1 MKIVIFGLSVTSSW
15 GNGHATLLR
24 GLFRALHKMGHEVH
38 FFERDTPYYASHRDL
53 TSLPSATIHLYSDWA
68 RTLQDAKRELSDA
81 EVGIVTSY
89 CQDGKEAS
97 ELVLQSRLWRKAFY
111 DMDTPVTLSQLERG
125 EAVPYLP
132 LGGFAG
138 FDIVLSYTGGLALE
152 KLRNVLHA
160 KCAAALYGWVN
171 PELYYRVPASPTFT
185 SNLSYLGTYAADRQQ
200 ALEDLFVKPA
210 ETLEDSY
217 FLIGGAMYPDTQLW
231 PKNIRFIDHVS
242 SADHRAFYSSSPLT
256 LNITRG
262 SMAAMGYCPSGRLFE
277 AAACGTAVVSDTWN
291 GLDTFFAPGEEIM
304 IVESTAEAIEAI
316 SSDSE
321 RLARIGSRA
330 KERTLSCHTAELR
343 AQRLVGLLDQL
354 PDESAAISEPRE
366 LAAERA

>member
-53 TSLPSATIHLYSDWA
+53 TSLPSAAIHLYSDWA
-68 RTLQDAKRELSDA
+68 AIRDEAKRELSDA
-81 EVGIVTSY
+81 EVGMVTSY
-89 CQDGKEAS
+89 CQDGREAS
-97 ELVLQSRLWRKAFY
+97 ELILQSPLWRKAFY

-125 EAVPYLP
+125 ETVPYLP
-132 LGGFAG
+132 VGGLAG

-152 KLRNVLHA
+152 RLRDVLHA
-160 KCAAALYGWVN
+160 PRAAALYGWVD
-171 PELYYRVPASPTFT
+171 PEVYYRVPAAPNFT
-185 SNLSYLGTYAADRQQ
+185 SKLSYLGTYAADRQQ
-200 ALEDLFVKPA
+200 ALENLFVRPA
-210 ETLEDSY
+210 ENLEGY
-217 FLIGGAMYPDTQLW
+217 QFLIGGAMYPDTQLW

-242 SADHRAFYSSSPLT
+242 PADHRAFYSSSPLT

-277 AAACGTAVVSDTWN
+277 AAACGTAVVSDSWE
-291 GLDTFFAPGEEIM
+291 GLDTFFAPGEEII
-304 IVESTAEAIEAI
+304 IVQSTAESIQAI
-316 SSDSE
+316 SSDPD
-321 RLARIGSRA
+321 RLEYIGSQARERA
-330 KERTLSCHTAELR
+330 LSCHTAELR
-343 AQRLVGLLDQL
+343 AKRLLDLLDLL
-354 PDESAAISEPRE
+354 PDESAGIPEAVE